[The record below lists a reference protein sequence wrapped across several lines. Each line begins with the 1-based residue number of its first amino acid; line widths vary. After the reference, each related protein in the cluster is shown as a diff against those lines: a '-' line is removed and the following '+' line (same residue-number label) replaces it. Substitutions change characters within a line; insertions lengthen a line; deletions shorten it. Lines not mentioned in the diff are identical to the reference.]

1 MKRVAFALLISA
13 FLCGALPGHALAEQ
27 PTLLLS
33 PSDQYKTPAGH
44 LGYLIDKDSSLTLD
58 EVIRKRRIGD
68 YITANDSQV
77 AAGFKADATIWLFF
91 SISKEQSLT
100 QQKWWLNAAEHL
112 IDDVTAYMIYP
123 NGEISIAR
131 SGRGAENEVSRNPW
145 RQHLIP
151 LDFQDGQTIDVF
163 LAVRSFTA
171 LRIAP
176 RIYEEEQLRRHQA
189 RDGVIIGGYAGIM
202 ALVFLISLIR
212 FIRQRSAVDFFY
224 ALYVSGLT
232 ISALTNLGA
241 NYLFDLQLNLVA
253 THLLVIGGTH
263 LAIFALV
270 GFLRTF
276 ISWPQHSN
284 SRINRWASVF
294 AIGQIVIAVGAWFVH
309 PSAAFAYANILS
321 LFFMLSYF
329 LAAVWATYRGYKNAT
344 LLLVAFLP
352 LIVAVIARV
361 LEGFGL
367 ISGNTG
373 TLRLFFL
380 TSLFHAIALM
390 AAVIIRES
398 HLRVAQDQL
407 KWQLSQIERDMENQI
422 NLTRI
427 LAHEIRTPLAIIDS
441 YSQLM
446 AKDESNSP
454 SMRERVAHIRQN
466 VLKASST
473 LTSVLSE
480 DRMLDGASMKLE
492 HIDLVELIHTHI
504 ASAQKE
510 TTKHRISVQS
520 KVMACYCMADPLRL
534 GIAIRNLIENAII
547 YSPKGGPIIISLI
560 DDTKEHFV
568 RVTIQDEGVGI
579 APDQLHL
586 VFDRY
591 FRTNQVK
598 RATGTGLGLYLVQS
612 IVKQHKGEISC
623 TSVLDIGTK
632 FEIMLPKGA
641 NDSSDDQT

>member
-1 MKRVAFALLISA
+1 MKSAVFALLISA
-13 FLCGALPGHALAEQ
+13 FLCGALSKNATAEP

-33 PSDQYKTPAGH
+33 PTDQYKTLSGY
-44 LGYLIDKDSSLTLD
+44 LGYLIDKDSSFTLD
-58 EVIRKRRIGD
+58 EVIKKRRIGD
-68 YITANDSQV
+68 YIIADDSQV

-91 SISKEQSLT
+91 RISKEKSLA

-123 NGEISIAR
+123 DGEISIAR

-151 LDFQDGQTIDVF
+151 LDFQDDQTIDVF

-212 FIRQRSAVDFFY
+212 ASRQRSAVDFFY
-224 ALYVSGLT
+224 ALYISGLT
-232 ISALTNLGA
+232 ISALINLGA
-241 NYLFDLQLNLVA
+241 NYLFDLQINLVV
-253 THLLVIGGTH
+253 THLLVIGGIH
-263 LAIFALV
+263 LAILALV

-276 ISWPQHSN
+276 IRWPQHSN
-284 SRINRWASVF
+284 LRINRWAAAF
-294 AIGQIVIAVGAWFVH
+294 AIGQLLIAVAAWFVH
-309 PSAAFAYANILS
+309 PSIAFAYANVLS
-321 LFFMLSYF
+321 LLFMLGYF

-380 TSLFHAIALM
+380 TSLFHAVALM
-390 AAVIIRES
+390 SAMIIRES
-398 HLRVAQDQL
+398 HLRVAQDKL
-407 KWQLSQIERDMENQI
+407 KWQLLQIERDMENQI

-427 LAHEIRTPLAIIDS
+427 LAHEIRTPLAVIDS

-446 AKDESNSP
+446 AKDQSNSP
-454 SMRERVAHIRQN
+454 SMKERVAHIRQS
-466 VLKASST
+466 VLKASNT
-473 LTSVLSE
+473 LTHVLSE
-480 DRMLDGASMKLE
+480 DRILDGASMKLE
-492 HIDLVELIHTHI
+492 RIDLIELIHTHI

-510 TTKHRISVQS
+510 TTKHRISFQS
-520 KVMACYCMADPLRL
+520 KVVACYCMADPLKL
-534 GIAIRNLIENAII
+534 GIAIRNLIENAIV
-547 YSPKGGPIIISLI
+547 YSPKGGAVIISLI
-560 DDTKEHFV
+560 DNTKQFV
-568 RVTIQDEGVGI
+568 RLTIQDEGVGI

-586 VFDRY
+586 VFGRY

-598 RATGTGLGLYLVQS
+598 RATGTGLGLYLVKS
-612 IVKQHKGEISC
+612 IVKQHEGEISC
-623 TSVLDIGTK
+623 SSVIDRGTI
-632 FEIMLPKGA
+632 FEILLPKRA
-641 NDSSDDQT
+641 RDSSDDHT